1 MPQNHLTWVMVLSV
15 ITLLAIIG
23 FDGWSGHFLHEG
35 FGPSENTSHLPNI
48 TIIATGGTIAGAT
61 SSPEKTTDYKA
72 GVLHIEEVIRSVED
86 QLRGVANVY
95 VDQFSN
101 IDSININSSFATSL
115 SQHIAEELNKEA
127 TQGVVVTTGTHSLAY
142 LAEFIGLAVIS
153 KKPIVVTGARRPH
166 GSLGADGPSN
176 LVAAVTTAATG
187 GWSSENHNVVI
198 VIQGKVMASRGTKK
212 EDDQFLP
219 GPRSLL
225 GDIKDSKPFLR
236 WLPGPCA
243 PVKFNISSIPPGT
256 SLPRVELLPAHQDF
270 GADLVEAAIGL
281 GAKGLVMVAYGDG
294 YWPEASALQIKKLAD
309 ENGVIAILVNQ
320 GQSEYVANARSG
332 FGIPGGDWDPHQ
344 LRIVLQL
351 LLWAEAEEE
360 EIRRVV
366 LMGSN
371 RCGSATYRQGE
382 RVCHALQDGVMFQG
396 TP

>member
-1 MPQNHLTWVMVLSV
+1 MAKNCLTRALLMLCIWAV
-15 ITLLAIIG
+15 IDSNDR
-23 FDGWSGHFLHEG
+23 DGYVPYEPLV
-35 FGPSENTSHLPNI
+35 PSERTSHLPNI
-48 TIIATGGTIAGAT
+48 TIIATGGTIAGAA

-72 GVLHIEEVIRSVED
+72 GVLRIGEVIRSVED

-95 VDQFSN
+95 VDQFAN
-101 IDSININSSFATSL
+101 IDSININSSFAINL

-142 LAEFIGLAVIS
+142 LAEFISLTVTS

-176 LVAAVTTAATG
+176 LVAAVTTAATR

-198 VIQGKVMASRGTKK
+198 VIQDKVMASRGTKK

-225 GDIKDSKPFLR
+225 GDIKDSKPLFR

-281 GAKGLVMVAYGDG
+281 GAKGLVMVAYEGG
-294 YWPEASALQIKKLAD
+294 YWPETSALRIKKLTD
-309 ENGVIAILVNQ
+309 ENGVIAILANQ

-332 FGIPGGDWDPHQ
+332 FGMPGGYWDPHQ

-351 LLWAEAEEE
+351 LLLEQAKEE
-360 EIRRVV
+360 EIQRVV

-371 RCGSATYRQGE
+371 CCGYATYRQGE
-382 RVCHALQDGVMFQG
+382 WVCHALQDDVLSQG

>member
-1 MPQNHLTWVMVLSV
+1 MKTNWLSWALHN
-15 ITLLAIIG
+15 LLAVIHSTDR
-23 FDGWSGHFLHEG
+23 DGCVPYEPLA
-35 FGPSENTSHLPNI
+35 PSERTSHLPNI

-72 GVLHIEEVIRSVED
+72 GVLQIEEVIRSVED

-101 IDSININSSFATSL
+101 IDSININSSFAINL
-115 SQHIAEELNKEA
+115 SHHIAEELNKEA

-142 LAEFIGLAVIS
+142 LAEFLSLVLSS

-176 LVAAVTTAATG
+176 LLAAVTTAATR

-198 VIQGKVMASRGTKK
+198 VIQDKVMASRGTKK

-256 SLPRVELLPAHQDF
+256 SLPRVELLPVHQDF

-281 GAKGLVMVAYGDG
+281 GAKGLVMVAHGGG
-294 YWPEASALQIKKLAD
+294 YWPETSALQIKKLTE
-309 ENGVIAILVNQ
+309 ENGVIVILANQ

-332 FGIPGGDWDPHQ
+332 FGIPGGDWIPDQ
-344 LRIVLQL
+344 VRLVLQL
-351 LLWAEAEEE
+351 LLWGQAKEE
-360 EIRRVV
+360 EIQRVV
-366 LMGSN
+366 SMGSN
-371 RCGSATYRQGE
+371 CPCFAGRRSVLGNAVEWIVSHLRG
-382 RVCHALQDGVMFQG
+382 L
-396 TP
+396 

>member
-1 MPQNHLTWVMVLSV
+1 MATSCLIWALLLLGIRAV
-15 ITLLAIIG
+15 IG
-23 FDGWSGHFLHEG
+23 SNDRDGYLPYEPLV
-35 FGPSENTSHLPNI
+35 PSERTSHLPNI

-72 GVLHIEEVIRSVED
+72 GVLQIEEVIRSVED

-101 IDSININSSFATSL
+101 IDSININSSFATNL

-142 LAEFIGLAVIS
+142 LAEFISLVVTS

-176 LVAAVTTAATG
+176 LVAAVTTAATR
-187 GWSSENHNVVI
+187 GWSSENRNVVI
-198 VIQGKVMASRGTKK
+198 VIEDKVMASRGTKK

-243 PVKFNISSIPPGT
+243 PVKFNISSISPGT

-294 YWPEASALQIKKLAD
+294 YWPETSALQIKKLAD
-309 ENGVIAILVNQ
+309 KNGVIAILANQ

-351 LLWAEAEEE
+351 LLWAQAEEE

-371 RCGSATYRQGE
+371 CCGYATYRQGE
-382 RVCHALQDGVMFQG
+382 RVCHALQDGVLSQG

>member
-1 MPQNHLTWVMVLSV
+1 MATSCLIWALLLLGIQAV
-15 ITLLAIIG
+15 IASNDR
-23 FDGWSGHFLHEG
+23 DGYFPYEPLV
-35 FGPSENTSHLPNI
+35 PSERTSHLPNI

-95 VDQFSN
+95 VNQFSN

-142 LAEFIGLAVIS
+142 LAEFISLVVTS

-176 LVAAVTTAATG
+176 LVAAVTTAATR
-187 GWSSENHNVVI
+187 GWSSENRNVVI
-198 VIQGKVMASRGTKK
+198 VIEDKVMASRGTKK
-212 EDDQFLP
+212 EDNQFLP

-256 SLPRVELLPAHQDF
+256 SLPRVELLSAHQDF

-309 ENGVIAILVNQ
+309 ENGVIAILANQ

-351 LLWAEAEEE
+351 LLWAQAEEE

-371 RCGSATYRQGE
+371 CCGYATYRQGE
-382 RVCHALQDGVMFQG
+382 RVCHALQDGVLSQG